1 MSLERFLTAHPRV
14 ADVLGAL
21 MFAAVL
27 AVSGMPG
34 AGS

>member
-1 MSLERFLTAHPRV
+1 MTRYLEAHPRV

-21 MFAAVL
+21 MFVAVL

-34 AGS
+34 S

>member
-1 MSLERFLTAHPRV
+1 VTRYLQAHPRV

-34 AGS
+34 GGGS

>member
-1 MSLERFLTAHPRV
+1 MTRYLEAHPRV

-34 AGS
+34 GGS

>member
-1 MSLERFLTAHPRV
+1 MTAYLEAHPRV
-14 ADVLGAL
+14 ADVLGVL

-34 AGS
+34 GGS

>member
-1 MSLERFLTAHPRV
+1 MTRWLEAHPRV

-34 AGS
+34 GAS

>member
-1 MSLERFLTAHPRV
+1 MTRYLEAHPRV

>member
-1 MSLERFLTAHPRV
+1 MTRYLTAHPRV

-34 AGS
+34 GGS

>member
-1 MSLERFLTAHPRV
+1 MTAYLKAHPRV
-14 ADVLGAL
+14 ADVIGAL

-34 AGS
+34 GGS

>member
-1 MSLERFLTAHPRV
+1 MTRYLEAHPRV

-27 AVSGMPG
+27 AAPVIVGGPG
-34 AGS
+34 S

>member
-1 MSLERFLTAHPRV
+1 MTRYLQAHPRV

>member
-1 MSLERFLTAHPRV
+1 MTAYLTAHPRV

-21 MFAAVL
+21 MFAACL

-34 AGS
+34 GGS